1 MPPPGKTGLQLKA
14 EAGDLPVAAA
24 VAAVVAEIV
33 ASPVATDP
41 DLPTP
46 ERLATFVR
54 VVGAE
59 ELRSALATT
68 AQRVERHTRGEA
80 SPVAHPWEYVVAVV
94 NGRPARLRYLYLLLY
109 LWETS
114 LRTRIDLV
122 LTAAHGP
129 EWFREPSNYL
139 LEARVLRMLGTQKSV
154 RVIVD
159 AGPPEAYGI
168 NPGITSGQHFLR
180 ELDLSTLHDILLD
193 CWQVFGPMLKGQ
205 WPSTM
210 PIGSARGLLDT
221 IYRTRYLVTH
231 MQRLDNAT
239 FARSTERLR
248 NALGRIEVN
257 VDKALARIGSRDPRK
272 EDFELFAGE
281 VVVEKPPAG
290 PVKKAED

>member
-1 MPPPGKTGLQLKA
+1 VPPPGKTGLQLEA
-14 EAGDLPVAAA
+14 EAANLPVAAT
-24 VAAVVAEIV
+24 VAAVVAEIL
-33 ASPVATDP
+33 ASAIATDP

-59 ELRSALATT
+59 DLRSALATT
-68 AQRVERHTRGEA
+68 AQRLERHTRGEA

-122 LTAAHGP
+122 LTAAKGP

-139 LEARVLRMLGTQKSV
+139 VEAGVLRMLSTQKSV
-154 RVIVD
+154 RVVVD
-159 AGPPEAYGI
+159 AGPPAVYGI

-193 CWQVFGPMLKGQ
+193 SWQVFGPMLKGQ
-205 WPSTM
+205 WPATM

-221 IYRTRYLVTH
+221 IYRARYLVTH
-231 MQRLDNAT
+231 MQRLDNAA

-257 VDKALARIGSRDPRK
+257 VDKALARIGSRDPAR
-272 EDFELFAGE
+272 EDFELFLGE
-281 VVVEKPPAG
+281 VLVERPAAE
-290 PVKKAED
+290 PVKKAKD